1 MLAALMLAAC
11 GGEAAQERV
20 IPAMT
25 HVEAPVQQPAP
36 ELSVEAKEMQAR
48 ILEVTG
54 RDSLRR
60 FARLTDE
67 APDFV
72 SNFEGS
78 DHFAHWS
85 LLRRTGVDP
94 LRQIEALFADRHGV
108 RTVGSEVWYIW
119 PHFAAMPREDLA
131 PDQLDFQDKAKLFE
145 QIGEDGLAHIRAG
158 GAYPGV
164 RTAISKSGR
173 WVYYLHDSGEDEI
186 IIK

>member
-1 MLAALMLAAC
+1 MLMLAGC
-11 GGEAAQERV
+11 GGEAAEQRTV
-20 IPAMT
+20 PDIT
-25 HVEAPVQQPAP
+25 HVERPTQVPVP
-36 ELSVEAKEMQAR
+36 ELSAEAKEMQAR
-48 ILEVTG
+48 ILETTD

-60 FARLTDE
+60 FARLADE
-67 APDFV
+67 GPDFI

-94 LRQIEALFADRHGV
+94 LRQIEALFEDKRGV

-119 PHFAAMPREDLA
+119 PHFAAMSREDLA
-131 PDQLDFQDKAKLFE
+131 PDQLDFQDKAKLLE
-145 QIGEDGLAHIRAG
+145 LIGEEGLAHIRAG

-173 WVYYLHDSGEDEI
+173 WVYYLHDSGE
-186 IIK
+186 